1 MPAANHPDYKAE
13 LERCRYTLDYVKR
26 TLDVTLNRKIRLDS
40 DVEQLKRHQSGESS
54 QSYVELM
61 INTLL
66 QGSMELKLR
75 NLYTATGKPYFARVD
90 FTEEGT
96 SKKENLYIGKMSL
109 MREED
114 QEVIIVDWRAPVANL
129 YYEERLGDAHYVCP
143 DGNIEGALTLKRQF
157 SIEEGELREIF
168 DIDITTNDNFL
179 QSYLGASADNR
190 LKEIVSTIQVEQNR
204 IIRADIW
211 KPMIVQGAAGSGKTT
226 IALHRIAYLLY
237 THEKT
242 LKPESFMIIAP
253 NKLFLNYISE
263 VLPELGVER
272 VSQTTFESFAM
283 NLLGKKFKVKD
294 GNEKLISFI
303 EDKKPNDNKNVID
316 NEERRFLYK
325 ATVLKTSMA
334 FKTLMERYV
343 EHIETVFVPK
353 EDFKIEGIVVY
364 RYDDINRL
372 FLKDYKRWPLVK
384 RIDEIKKHLNT
395 RLKVMKEKIISA
407 LHTKSDMEVER
418 LKLIMPPGEERQKLI
433 IEAIDTRNDRISRIE
448 ATSKK
453 AVGEYVKKISRF
465 SPWEYYSEL
474 MENEELLLSLSEGLA
489 DSETLSYLRKYSAEI
504 IRSGFIE
511 IEDFA
516 PLIYLKFL
524 IHGIDEK
531 IPVRQIVI
539 DEVQDFSVF
548 QLYALKM
555 IIKDSSFTL
564 LGDLCQ
570 GIHSYR
576 GIKNWKEVKE
586 EVYGDKKPEYLTLQQ
601 SYRTSIE
608 IMDAANTVISL
619 LDDDEIILAKP
630 VFRHGDPV
638 RLIGMQTVKD
648 MAQAIADEIADLS
661 SKGINSIA
669 VISKTPDQCNNIH
682 GLIKKHIPQLLLITG
697 KEDKYQGGIV
707 VVPSYLSKGLEFDAV
722 IIAGGENYKGSE
734 LDIKLLYVAMTRAL
748 HKLDIYYTGELT
760 RVLEPLIHK

>member
-1 MPAANHPDYKAE
+1 MPAANHPEYKAE
-13 LERCRYTLDYVKR
+13 LERCRYTLDYVKK
-26 TLDVTLNRKIRLDS
+26 TLDATLNRKKKLDS
-40 DVEQLKRHQSGESS
+40 DVEQLKRHQSGDSS

-61 INTLL
+61 INSLL

-90 FTEEGT
+90 FTEEGKE
-96 SKKENLYIGKMSL
+96 KKENLYIGKMSL

-129 YYEERLGDAHYVCP
+129 YYEERLGEAHYVCP
-143 DGNIEGALTLKRQF
+143 DGNIKGSLTLKRQF

-168 DIDITTNDNFL
+168 DIDITTNDDFL

-283 NLLGKKFKVKD
+283 NLLGKKFKVRD

-303 EDKKPNDNKNVID
+303 EDKKAADNKKDIED
-316 NEERRFLYK
+316 RRLFYE

-334 FKTLMERYV
+334 FKTIMERYV
-343 EHIETVFVPK
+343 EYVETVFLPK

-364 RYDDINRL
+364 PYDEINRL
-372 FLKDYKRWPLVK
+372 FLRDYKRWPLVK

-395 RLKVMKEKIISA
+395 RMKVMKEKIINA
-407 LHTKSDMEVER
+407 LHAKSDMEVDW
-418 LKLIMPPGEERQKLI
+418 LKLTMPPGDERQKLI
-433 IEAIDTRNDRISRIE
+433 IEAIDSRNERINRIE
-448 ATSKK
+448 AYSKK
-453 AVGEYVKKISRF
+453 AVGEYVKRISKF
-465 SPWEYYSEL
+465 SPWEYYREL
-474 MENEELLLSLSEGLA
+474 MENEELLLKLSEGLA
-489 DSETLSYLRKYSAEI
+489 DRDIVAYLRKYSSEI
-504 IRSGFIE
+504 IASGFIE

-548 QLYALKM
+548 QLFALKM

-586 EVYGDKKPEYLTLQQ
+586 EVYKDKKPEYLTLQQ

-608 IMDAANTVISL
+608 IMDAANKVISL

-638 RLIGMQTVKD
+638 RLIGNQSTKE
-648 MAQAIADEIADLS
+648 MAKAMSAAISELKE
-661 SKGINSIA
+661 KGINSIA
-669 VISKTPDQCNNIH
+669 VICKTLDECKTIQGIM
-682 GLIKKHIPQLLLITG
+682 KKDVLQLQLITG
-697 KEDKYQGGIV
+697 KEDKYQGGMV
-707 VVPSYLSKGLEFDAV
+707 LVPSYLSKGLEFDAV
-722 IIAGGENYKGSE
+722 IIAGAENYTEGE

-748 HKLDIYYTGELT
+748 HKLDIYYTGET
-760 RVLEPLIHK
+760 TKVLDRIMGKGM

>member
-1 MPAANHPDYKAE
+1 
-13 LERCRYTLDYVKR
+13 
-26 TLDVTLNRKIRLDS
+26 
-40 DVEQLKRHQSGESS
+40 
-54 QSYVELM
+54 
-61 INTLL
+61 
-66 QGSMELKLR
+66 
-75 NLYTATGKPYFARVD
+75 
-90 FTEEGT
+90 
-96 SKKENLYIGKMSL
+96 

-143 DGNIEGALTLKRQF
+143 DGNIKGKLTLKRQF

-168 DIDITTNDNFL
+168 DIDITTNDDFL

-237 THEKT
+237 THDKT

-283 NLLGKKFKVKD
+283 NLLGKKFKVID

-303 EDKKPNDNKNVID
+303 EDKKGIDGKKRTERGTSDNIEK
-316 NEERRFLYK
+316 RLLYQS
-325 ATVLKTSMA
+325 TVLKTSMA
-334 FKTLMERYV
+334 FKTIMERYV
-343 EHIETVFVPK
+343 EYVETVFLPK

-364 RYDDINRL
+364 PYNEINRL

-395 RLKVMKEKIISA
+395 RMKVMKEKIINA

-418 LKLIMPPGEERQKLI
+418 LKLTMLPGDERQKLI
-433 IEAIDTRNDRISRIE
+433 IEAIDSRNERINRIE
-448 ATSKK
+448 AYSKK
-453 AVGEYVKKISRF
+453 AVGEYVKRISKF
-465 SPWEYYSEL
+465 SPWEYYIEF
-474 MENEELLLSLSEGLA
+474 MGNEELLQKLSDGLA
-489 DSETLSYLRKYSAEI
+489 DRDTVAYLRKYSAEI
-504 IRSGFIE
+504 IASGFIE

-516 PLIYLKFL
+516 PLIFLKFL

-576 GIKNWKEVKE
+576 GIKNWNEVKE
-586 EVYGDKKPEYLTLQQ
+586 EVYRDKKPEYLTLQQ
-601 SYRTSIE
+601 SYRTSVE
-608 IMDAANTVISL
+608 IMNAANKVISL
-619 LDDDEIILAKP
+619 LDNDEIILAKP

-638 RLIGMQTVKD
+638 RLIGKQSLKE
-648 MAQAIADEIADLS
+648 MAQAMAGAITEFKS
-661 SKGINSIA
+661 NGINSIA
-669 VISKTPDQCNNIH
+669 VICKTLDKCREVQ
-682 GLIKKHIPQLLLITG
+682 GLIKKDAPKLQLITG
-697 KEDKYQGGIV
+697 KEDKYQGGMV
-707 VVPSYLSKGLEFDAV
+707 LVPSYLSKGLEFDAV
-722 IIAGGENYKGSE
+722 IIAGAENYADDE

-760 RVLEPLIHK
+760 KVLECVMDKGW

>member
-26 TLDVTLNRKIRLDS
+26 TLDVTLNRKKRLDS
-40 DVEQLKRHQSGESS
+40 DVEQLKRHQSGDSS

-90 FTEEGT
+90 FTEEGKD
-96 SKKENLYIGKMSL
+96 KKENLYIGKMSL

-143 DGNIEGALTLKRQF
+143 DGNIEGSLSLKRQF
-157 SIEEGELREIF
+157 SIEQGELREIF
-168 DIDITTNDNFL
+168 DIDITTNDDFL

-283 NLLGKKFKVKD
+283 NLLGRRFKVRD
-294 GNEKLISFI
+294 GNEKLLSFI
-303 EDKKPNDNKNVID
+303 EDKKEKDIKNGIDNK
-316 NEERRFLYK
+316 ERKLLYN
-325 ATVLKTSMA
+325 ATVLKTSMV
-334 FKTLMERYV
+334 FKTIMERYV
-343 EHIETVFVPK
+343 EYVETVFVPK

-364 RYDDINRL
+364 PYDDINRL
-372 FLKDYKRWPLVK
+372 FLKDYKRLPLVK

-407 LHTKSDMEVER
+407 LNTKSDKEVER
-418 LKLIMPPGEERQKLI
+418 LKLIMPPCDERQKLI

-465 SPWEYYSEL
+465 SPWEYYTGL
-474 MENEELLLSLSEGLA
+474 IENEELLLHLSEGLA
-489 DSETLSYLRKYSAEI
+489 DRETVSYLKKYSSEI
-504 IRSGFIE
+504 IQSGFIE

-576 GIKNWKEVKE
+576 GLKNWKEVKE

-608 IMDAANTVISL
+608 IMDAANNVISL
-619 LDDDEIILAKP
+619 LDDKEIILAKP

-638 RLIGMQTVKD
+638 RLIGKQTIND
-648 MAQAIADEIADLS
+648 MAQAVADEIGDLK

-669 VISKTPDQCNNIH
+669 VICKTPGQCSEIQ
-682 GLIKKHIPQLLLITG
+682 GLIKKHIPQLTLITG
-697 KEDKYQGGIV
+697 KEDKYQGGMVIV
-707 VVPSYLSKGLEFDAV
+707 PAYLSKGLEFDAV
-722 IIAGGENYKGSE
+722 IIAGGESYLNSD

-760 RVLEPLIHK
+760 RALEHIGR